1 MILIMQDLSF
11 MLEGLI
17 ERINERKVILMM
29 INKRLINLCGESKKY
44 ILLTV
49 MTNWLATV
57 CNILTVLLL
66 GKIINGV
73 FNQIN
78 GVALPTELGGIP
90 YHREYLIIGILLIIR
105 FISNIVST
113 HFSHRASS
121 KAKVKLRNMIYDKL
135 LRLGLNYNDNTS
147 TSSILQMSI
156 EGVEALEIYF
166 GRYLPQFF
174 YALLAPITLFIVFS
188 FISLKT
194 AIVFI
199 LCVPLIPLSII
210 AIMKI
215 AKRILKNYWNTYS
228 NLGESFLD
236 NLQGLTTLKIFNIDE
251 SVHRK
256 MNDEAEGFRKI
267 TMKVLSMQLNSI
279 TIMDLIAFGGSAL
292 GSIVALNQY
301 LIGNINLGQ
310 TLIIILLSS
319 EFFIPLRLL
328 GSFFHVAMNGIAAAD
343 KIFVLLDTKER
354 EKLKATSTSI
364 DEAAVARFDGT
375 ETTGLNILIDHINF
389 SYDGKKEV
397 IKGVSMEI
405 PAKSFIAIVGESG
418 SGKSTIASLLLNNY
432 EVEEGEISFNGVNIN
447 QINNEKLYNK
457 LALIATNSYIFN
469 GTILDNFLMAKPDA
483 TVEEIETA
491 LQLTNLSG
499 FVKSL
504 EDGLNTK
511 VGEGGSLL
519 SGGQKQR
526 LALARAILTNR
537 EVFIFDEATSN
548 IDVESEEVIWDS
560 IGKLSKEKTTIVISH
575 RLANVIGADGIYVMD
590 NGRVIEFGNHKEL
603 MALKGKYYNM
613 INEQSMLEGRKME

>member
-1 MILIMQDLSF
+1 
-11 MLEGLI
+11 
-17 ERINERKVILMM
+17 M